1 VEWSDTLS
9 LFLLLYVCI
18 YIYQVLAVEWSDTPT
33 YRTPHRVTLEAALD
47 NLVEPEHLP
56 LAPWY

>member
-1 VEWSDTLS
+1 MWWVGAGQVVAAEWSAAPD
-9 LFLLLYVCI
+9 
-18 YIYQVLAVEWSDTPT
+18 

>member
-1 VEWSDTLS
+1 MGQRLRRMWWVGAGQVVAAEWSAAPD
-9 LFLLLYVCI
+9 
-18 YIYQVLAVEWSDTPT
+18 

-47 NLVEPEHLP
+47 NLVEPEDLP